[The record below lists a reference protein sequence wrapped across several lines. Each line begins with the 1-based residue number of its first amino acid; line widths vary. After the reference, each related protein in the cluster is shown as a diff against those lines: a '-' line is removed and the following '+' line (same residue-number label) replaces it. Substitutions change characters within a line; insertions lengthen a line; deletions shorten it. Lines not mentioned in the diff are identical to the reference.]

1 MRKFFLLFILY
12 FAVGCSQSEFEVVNM
27 SSSDPDH
34 IGEEPAGMP
43 NDIPETLEIL
53 DTIATVNSADFSLS
67 EQSYKLAHGPAQ
79 IWNGCD
85 SNATVMG
92 GYNSDSKCGKG
103 YFHPIFAA
111 HLNKHLFTCVE
122 RASLETNLP
131 NPTRIFI
138 RHLGTYNNRNGRQ
151 TSSLS
156 MHAYAR
162 ALDIAQFNLYD
173 DSGNVTRISNEMKN
187 YSGATATFYDTF
199 RKCWKD
205 SLPSSCRPGQKEF
218 NGSIGHPKS
227 ALGGNSLHAGH
238 IHLSFPF
245 CAE

>member
-1 MRKFFLLFILY
+1 MKKFFLFLIFS
-12 FAVGCSQSEFEVVNM
+12 FVVGCSQSKFEAISM
-27 SSSDPDH
+27 SSTDLDH
-34 IGEEPAGMP
+34 IGEEPAGLP
-43 NDIPETLEIL
+43 TEIPETLESL
-53 DTIATVNSADFSLS
+53 GMAPSAKSGDFSLS
-67 EQSYKLAHGPAQ
+67 DETYNLAHGPAQ

-85 SNATVMG
+85 TDAAVMG

-103 YFHPIFAA
+103 YFHPIFAG
-111 HLNKHLFTCVE
+111 HLNRHLLTCVE
-122 RASLETNLP
+122 RASREAYIP
-131 NPTRIFI
+131 RPARIFI

-151 TSSLS
+151 SSSLS

-162 ALDIAQFNLYD
+162 AMDISQFNLYD
-173 DSGNVTRISNEMKN
+173 DSGKVTRISNEMKN
-187 YSGATATFYDTF
+187 YTGATATFYDAF

-205 SLPSSCRPGQKEF
+205 SLPQTCRPGQKEF

-227 ALGGNSLHAGH
+227 ALGGNSLHTNH